1 MSLSFNPFAAKM
13 DILRLNKFIP
23 TMTIVSSLLAAQAH
37 GHMIMA
43 NPVPYGYQTIDNSPL
58 TSSNYPCKV
67 TSDPATFYSQ
77 DGIDNTYAAGSV
89 QTLSFKGSAVH
100 GGGSC
105 QLAVTSDM
113 QPSAETDWRV
123 ILSIESG
130 CPSTDGTSVGTYN
143 WTVPED
149 LAAGQYS
156 FAWTWISKL
165 AGQPEYYMNCAP
177 ITVTSSSSS
186 KRSGELVTRADDYPE
201 LFVANL
207 DSVNSCKTSPGTDV
221 VYPDPGPNVEKL
233 LTGAT
238 PSFASVSQDGCVPMS
253 QSQGS
258 SSLPTAT
265 AGGSSSD
272 GGSSAGSSAAG
283 AAVTTSSSSGGG
295 GGGGVF
301 ATTTVTEPSSTTST
315 TLVTNTRTGG
325 DSSTS
330 TSADLSVYVSPV
342 VQSSSSKQAATSSSP
357 AAATTTTTASS
368 TTSSAGF
375 ATGGSGGGSAV
386 TTTTS
391 SAEVSSSTS
400 GEATTTSSS
409 GSIVSSSATSSSAT
423 ATATGSGSSGGNS
436 TSSGSASQK
445 SGTCSDEGTFNCV
458 GDQYQQCASGAWTSM
473 RDLPSGTTCQQGES
487 TDLWARGVSGDA
499 PSRKNANLLRRV
511 RRGAFGVAGRLRQ
524 G

>member
-1 MSLSFNPFAAKM
+1 MSLSFNPFVFKM
-13 DILRLNKFIP
+13 DIPRLNKLIP
-23 TMTIVSSLLAAQAH
+23 TMTTVSSFLAAQAH

-77 DGIDNTYAAGSV
+77 EGIDNTYAAGSV

-105 QLAVTSDM
+105 QLAITSDM
-113 QPSAETDWRV
+113 QPSADTDWRV

-130 CPSTDGTSVGTYN
+130 CPSTDGSSVGTYN

-265 AGGSSSD
+265 AGGSSSG

-283 AAVTTSSSSGGG
+283 AAVTTSSGGSAVAPT
-295 GGGGVF
+295 GGGVF
-301 ATTTVTEPSSTTST
+301 ATTTVTEPSSTVT
-315 TLVTNTRTGG
+315 TLVTTTSTTG
-325 DSSTS
+325 DSPTS

-357 AAATTTTTASS
+357 DAATSS

-375 ATGGSGGGSAV
+375 ATGGSGGGGSATA
-386 TTTTS
+386 TTT
-391 SAEVSSSTS
+391 A
-400 GEATTTSSS
+400 GGATTTSSIIS
-409 GSIVSSSATSSSAT
+409 SASSSAS

-436 TSSGSASQK
+436 TSSSGSGSGSASQK

-487 TDLWARGVSGDA
+487 TDLWARGVGVGVGVGGVQ
-499 PSRKNANLLRRV
+499 SRKNANLLRRV
-511 RRGAFGVAGRLRQ
+511 RRGAFGVGGRLRQ